1 MNPERIR
8 VPGKER
14 MQFFGNLSTMLKAG
28 IPILEAVSSLQEE
41 TKGGVKKVLETI
53 KEDLQAGRVLH
64 ESLKKYPESFDK
76 VTVSLIKASEE
87 AGTLERTLRDV
98 RDNLQREMEFSD
110 KVKSALMYPAF
121 VLVVFFGVMIAMM
134 VFVMPRISQVFS
146 RLKMDLPLPTRIL
159 MAASDA
165 LMNHYILIGAIFAVL
180 IIITIVFYHFKR
192 RLVLNTVFSL
202 PFLSGIIREIDLT
215 KYTRSLHLLLSSGV
229 PIITALQLAED
240 VVIKQD
246 LYKVLVGAR
255 ERVMSGEKLAS
266 GLKSDNKIISGVVI
280 KLVEV
285 GERTGSLDESM
296 KDVTEMLD
304 YRVSKRLEK
313 ATALL
318 EPIMLVFVGL
328 AVGAMMLSI
337 IGPIYGLISDVSPN

>member
-1 MNPERIR
+1 MKAERTR
-8 VPGKER
+8 VSAKER

-41 TKGGVKKVLETI
+41 TKGGVRKVLETI
-53 KEDLQAGRVLH
+53 REDLQAGRVLH
-64 ESLKKYPESFDK
+64 QSLKKYPESFDK

-134 VFVMPRISQVFS
+134 VFVMPRISQVFT
-146 RLKMDLPLPTRIL
+146 RLKMDLPLPTRLL

-165 LMNHYILIGAIFAVL
+165 LMNHYILIGSILAVL
-180 IIITIVFYHFKR
+180 LIFTIAFYHFKR
-192 RLVLNTVFSL
+192 RLVLNTIFSV

-229 PIITALQLAED
+229 PIISALQLAED
-240 VVIKQD
+240 VVIKKD
-246 LYKVLVGAR
+246 LQKILMSAR
-255 ERVMSGEKLAS
+255 EKVMSGEKLAS
-266 GLKSDNKIISGVVI
+266 GLRSDKKIISGVVI

-328 AVGAMMLSI
+328 AVGAMMMSI